1 MAERCAGRLKSAVV
15 RRFLLQIWR
24 LLPPWIEAIASAIV
38 RPRYHVPAGAIILNE
53 QGQLLL
59 CEHTYRRQHP
69 WGLPG
74 GDIKF
79 GEDPAEA
86 VRRELREETGLSVQT
101 TRFLLLEN
109 SKEMRKVTLT
119 YLCSGVSGTFVP
131 SDEVSAIRYF
141 DRRALPELS
150 REQLTTIEKA
160 LAIIDN
166 ESR

>member
-1 MAERCAGRLKSAVV
+1 V
-15 RRFLLQIWR
+15 RRILLRIWR
-24 LLPPWIEAIASAIV
+24 LLPPWIEAIASAII
-38 RPRYHVPAGAIILNE
+38 RPRYHVPAGVIILNE

-59 CEHTYRRQHP
+59 CEHTYRRQYP

>member
-1 MAERCAGRLKSAVV
+1 M
-15 RRFLLQIWR
+15 
-24 LLPPWIEAIASAIV
+24 EAIASAIV

>member
-1 MAERCAGRLKSAVV
+1 M
-15 RRFLLQIWR
+15 RRFLLRIWR
-24 LLPPWIEAIASAIV
+24 ILPLWMQGLASAIL

-59 CEHTYRRQHP
+59 CEHTYRRQYP

-74 GDIKF
+74 GDIHF

-86 VRRELREETGLSVQT
+86 VRRELCEETSLTVQA
-101 TRFLLLEN
+101 TRLLLVES
-109 SKEMRKVTLT
+109 SKEVRKVSLT
-119 YLCSGVSGTFVP
+119 YLCTGVSGSFIP

-141 DRRALPELS
+141 DTEALPELS
-150 REQLTTIEKA
+150 LEQQITVEKC
-160 LAIIDN
+160 LAILKN